1 MTKSH
6 MHADKTGSRFDEKD
20 YDSGYGSVE
29 SIVPNRNFDGEIH
42 GQQDIQIW
50 NSGASTLETV
60 ICMQ

>member
-29 SIVPNRNFDGEIH
+29 SIVPNRNFDEEIH
-42 GQQDIQIW
+42 GQQDI
-50 NSGASTLETV
+50 
-60 ICMQ
+60 